1 MRAGLPVVAADI
13 GGVCKA
19 VGERSEWLPRPSAR
33 RGAAG
38 GEAGVA
44 DYLCRF
50 TAKYGPRSR
59 RRFSQNF
66 EWRAMLDK
74 KETLY
79 ASAARHV
86 RSQEVSQ

>member
-1 MRAGLPVVAADI
+1 VRRWENEVNGFLLRPRDPVQLAERLALLITSAGL
-13 GGVCKA
+13 
-19 VGERSEWLPRPSAR
+19 R
-33 RGAAG
+33 RNMGA
-38 GEAGVA
+38 
-44 DYLCRF
+44 
-50 TAKYGPRSR
+50 RSR